1 MEDYERRFEE
11 ERYNSLARRLDDI
24 EKRQQD
30 MQELISSVGLLA
42 QRMGTVEGN
51 VSEMRGDIRTLM
63 DKPAK
68 RWDSVVEKTLLVVVG
83 AVVAWILGQIGI

>member
-51 VSEMRGDIRTLM
+51 VSEMRSDIRSLM
-63 DKPAK
+63 DKPGK

-83 AVVAWILGQIGI
+83 AVVAWILSQIGI

>member
-11 ERYNSLARRLDDI
+11 ERYNSLARRVDDI

-51 VSEMRGDIRTLM
+51 VSEMRGDIRSLM
-63 DKPAK
+63 DKPGK

-83 AVVAWILGQIGI
+83 AVVAWMLSQIGI